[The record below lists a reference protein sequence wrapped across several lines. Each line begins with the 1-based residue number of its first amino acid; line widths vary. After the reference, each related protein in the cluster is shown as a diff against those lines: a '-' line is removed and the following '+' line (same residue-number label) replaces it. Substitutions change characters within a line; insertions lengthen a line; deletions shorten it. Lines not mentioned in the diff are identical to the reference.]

1 MALAGAAP
9 AVAAEGGPRIA
20 IFSPRTLQV
29 VQRGADG
36 SADIRVRGRA
46 SGFDGAVQARWGR
59 RGAWTTVNP
68 NRRGKF
74 IVKLPAQPAG
84 QADLT
89 VRSALYP
96 EIFATRA
103 QVGVGDIYVVAGQ
116 SNASGRSPTLL
127 TCADPSLTAMVF
139 GNDYR
144 WHALADPVDSP
155 VGQIDVVSR
164 DDAAGGSVWPLVAQ
178 DLMAAERAPV
188 AFVPCARI
196 GAGIRGWRRPASG
209 AGAAYRLYGSMLRR
223 IRAVGGRVRAVLFWQ
238 GEADAKRLTPG
249 ALYEE
254 RLLQLGRDLRRDC
267 GAPLMVAQIGD
278 YGPAF
283 LDAGVDAI
291 RLAQQRA
298 WGRAN
303 VVAGP
308 ALYDIDLEG
317 VVHFAA
323 ADDMEV
329 AAHRWTAAIL
339 AGVSGRSAARSPVL
353 SAVAWDDAREVTVTV
368 APGTGRLASGP
379 AGGFTVSAAGV
390 PVAIESAS
398 VDTGGVVRLRLAE
411 TPASPPTVA
420 LGSGRSG
427 AGAQVPVE
435 SSGWRLPMLP
445 FAAQPVVPPL

>member
-9 AVAAEGGPRIA
+9 AAAAEAGPRIA

-74 IVKLPAQPAG
+74 IVTLPAQPAG

-196 GAGIRGWRRPASG
+196 GSGIRGWRRPA
-209 AGAAYRLYGSMLRR
+209 AGARRRGHAVRLHASSHPRGRR
-223 IRAVGGRVRAVLFWQ
+223 PRAC
-238 GEADAKRLTPG
+238 G
-249 ALYEE
+249 AL
-254 RLLQLGRDLRRDC
+254 
-267 GAPLMVAQIGD
+267 
-278 YGPAF
+278 
-283 LDAGVDAI
+283 
-291 RLAQQRA
+291 
-298 WGRAN
+298 
-303 VVAGP
+303 
-308 ALYDIDLEG
+308 
-317 VVHFAA
+317 
-323 ADDMEV
+323 
-329 AAHRWTAAIL
+329 L
-339 AGVSGRSAARSPVL
+339 AGRGRRQATDARPNCTRSASSSWGVTYGGT
-353 SAVAWDDAREVTVTV
+353 AVR
-368 APGTGRLASGP
+368 R
-379 AGGFTVSAAGV
+379 
-390 PVAIESAS
+390 
-398 VDTGGVVRLRLAE
+398 
-411 TPASPPTVA
+411 
-420 LGSGRSG
+420 
-427 AGAQVPVE
+427 
-435 SSGWRLPMLP
+435 
-445 FAAQPVVPPL
+445 

>member
-1 MALAGAAP
+1 MRGKAA
-9 AVAAEGGPRIA
+9 
-20 IFSPRTLQV
+20 
-29 VQRGADG
+29 
-36 SADIRVRGRA
+36 
-46 SGFDGAVQARWGR
+46 GFDGAVQARWGR
-59 RGAWTTVNP
+59 GAWTTVNP
-68 NRRGKF
+68 NRHGKF
-74 IVKLPAQPAG
+74 IVTLPAQPAG
-84 QADLT
+84 QADLM

-116 SNASGRSPTLL
+116 SNASGRSPSLL

-164 DDAAGGSVWPLVAQ
+164 DDGAGGSVWPLVAQ

-188 AFVPCARI
+188 AIVPCARI
-196 GAGIRGWRRPASG
+196 GSGIRGWRRPASG
-209 AGAAYRLYGSMLRR
+209 AGATDRLYGSMLRR

-238 GEADAKRLTPG
+238 GEADAKRLTPVD
-249 ALYEE
+249 LYEE
-254 RLLQLGRDLRRDC
+254 RLLQLGRDLRGDC
-267 GAPLMVAQIGD
+267 GAPLVVAQIGD

-283 LDAGVDAI
+283 PDAAVDAI

-308 ALYDIDLEG
+308 ALYDIDLGG
-317 VVHFAA
+317 VVHFAD

-339 AGVSGRSAARSPVL
+339 AGVLGRSAARSPAFA
-353 SAVAWDDAREVTVTV
+353 AVAWDGARDVTVTA
-368 APGTGRLASGP
+368 APGSGRLASGP
-379 AGGFTVSAAGV
+379 AGGFTVSVAGV

-398 VDTGGVVRLRLAE
+398 VDAGGVVRLRLAE
-411 TPASPPTVA
+411 TPASPPAVS

-427 AGAQVPVE
+427 AGAPVPVE
-435 SSGWRLPMLP
+435 SSAWRLPMLP
-445 FAAQPVVPPL
+445 FVAQPAVLPL

>member
-1 MALAGAAP
+1 
-9 AVAAEGGPRIA
+9 
-20 IFSPRTLQV
+20 
-29 VQRGADG
+29 
-36 SADIRVRGRA
+36 
-46 SGFDGAVQARWGR
+46 
-59 RGAWTTVNP
+59 
-68 NRRGKF
+68 
-74 IVKLPAQPAG
+74 
-84 QADLT
+84 
-89 VRSALYP
+89 
-96 EIFATRA
+96 
-103 QVGVGDIYVVAGQ
+103 
-116 SNASGRSPTLL
+116 
-127 TCADPSLTAMVF
+127 
-139 GNDYR
+139 
-144 WHALADPVDSP
+144 
-155 VGQIDVVSR
+155 
-164 DDAAGGSVWPLVAQ
+164 
-178 DLMAAERAPV
+178 
-188 AFVPCARI
+188 
-196 GAGIRGWRRPASG
+196 
-209 AGAAYRLYGSMLRR
+209 
-223 IRAVGGRVRAVLFWQ
+223 
-238 GEADAKRLTPG
+238 
-249 ALYEE
+249 
-254 RLLQLGRDLRRDC
+254 
-267 GAPLMVAQIGD
+267 MVAQIGD

-339 AGVSGRSAARSPVL
+339 AGVPGRSAARSPVF
-353 SAVAWDDAREVTVTV
+353 SAVAWDGAREVTVTA